1 MILFSPVL
9 TLRSWFERYERALVP
24 GLLVAGFFVDVVTFR
39 TLQVTTTLSVLGAY
53 ALAAA
58 AAIAYANAYDA
69 RPAPPKGRVWS
80 AARLA
85 CPLAISFAFG
95 ALLSSSFLFYWY
107 SGSLSASWPLMAFFV
122 ALMTSNE
129 ALRHVFLRPRMQIVV
144 FAFVL
149 LSYFSLLFP
158 FVFNT
163 LESWAFLLAGAASTV
178 AVLSLISLIARFSPA
193 VRRFDLQLTGAALFI
208 VAAMDGLYFLNMIPP
223 IPLSIRDAGIY
234 HDLARSGDGY
244 ALLGEEESFLASVTP
259 GQALGPDED
268 GRLYAYTAIFAPPGL
283 SAVIAH
289 RWERFDEAKG
299 DWVLHARHS
308 FPITGGRDA
317 GYRGYSY
324 ALVAAGRWRV
334 TVETERG
341 QVLGRLSFT
350 YAAR

>member
-1 MILFSPVL
+1 MPFPWHGHLKA
-9 TLRSWFERYERALVP
+9 WFERHERALVP
-24 GLLVAGFFVDVVTFR
+24 GLLVVGFFVDVITFR
-39 TLQVTTTLSVLGAY
+39 TLRVTTTLTVLGAY
-53 ALAAA
+53 ACAAA
-58 AAIAYANAYDA
+58 VAIAYANAYDA

-85 CPLAISFAFG
+85 CPLAVSFAFG

-107 SGSLSASWPLMAFFV
+107 SGALSASWPVMALFIALMA
-122 ALMTSNE
+122 SNE
-129 ALRHVFLRPRMQIVV
+129 ALRHVFLRPRMQIAV

-163 LESWAFLLAGAASTV
+163 LEPWAFLLAGAASTV
-178 AVLSLISLIARFSPA
+178 AVLTLISLIARFSPV
-193 VRRFDLQLTGAALFI
+193 VRRFDLQLTGITLLI
-208 VAAMDGLYFLNMIPP
+208 VAAMDGLYFLNVIPP

-234 HDLARSGDGY
+234 HDLKRSGGDY
-244 ALLGEEESFLASVTP
+244 ALLGEDETLLDAFVP
-259 GQALGPDED
+259 GQTLGADED

-283 SAVIAH
+283 SAIIVH
-289 RWERFDEAKG
+289 RWERFDDAKD
-299 DWVLHARHS
+299 DWALRSRHS

-324 ALVAAGRWRV
+324 ASATPGRWRV

-341 QVLGRLSFT
+341 QVLGRLLFT
-350 YAAR
+350 LAD